1 MRRYGYEE
9 MDMIFRNRT
18 FYDLYIL
25 GLAYFSYKISQSFSH
40 LSIQHLLS
48 VLGNPN
54 QVVLEVIYGMG
65 SGSIILHI
73 PILLKSSPK
82 GEGFSPRGRH

>member
-1 MRRYGYEE
+1 
-9 MDMIFRNRT
+9 
-18 FYDLYIL
+18 
-25 GLAYFSYKISQSFSH
+25 
-40 LSIQHLLS
+40 
-48 VLGNPN
+48 
-54 QVVLEVIYGMG
+54 VVLEVIYGMG